1 MKQCEECEHPIY
13 RSEVRYELVRG
24 VGKIV
29 CPDCAS
35 RPANKSMRSIS
46 AAAGA
51 SHDLLRLCKVF
62 KTFIHSQEKRR

>member
-29 CPDCAS
+29 CPDCANELRVLRMICFAS
-35 RPANKSMRSIS
+35 AKS
-46 AAAGA
+46 
-51 SHDLLRLCKVF
+51 
-62 KTFIHSQEKRR
+62 

>member
-29 CPDCAS
+29 CPDCANELRVPWCS
-35 RPANKSMRSIS
+35 GCGARAPADCHCGPL
-46 AAAGA
+46 AGN
-51 SHDLLRLCKVF
+51 
-62 KTFIHSQEKRR
+62 E